1 MENYTGG
8 LGEEVTNGDVHIDHP
23 SSSSSRESSL
33 SCSWTQGDECHSWPS
48 SIHHIFVLCSLLGAT
63 KKSLRSFFSRHSLHT
78 LSSLSTWSFFVR
90 SLAVTTLFLSLTLT
104 ISQIPSLLSGLDV
117 PLPHPFHHHTPGHRD
132 NSSSLTLLD
141 IPSVTSP
148 SRDSTTVEPDLQ
160 SFRPQSND
168 QSFSSSLTN
177 PFTMAGLKNIILAA
191 SLLAPL
197 TMAAPRLDV
206 RAMYTHTDTEIV
218 WVTVEET
225 TTVWLDAAS
234 ATPAPVAA
242 TTSSSSSSTISTI
255 PVAVASTTTSAA
267 AVFAQTSYS
276 PSTMATVAAVSS
288 PAYSPDATAWSSSA
302 APVASS
308 SSSAAASP
316 AASAS
321 SVNVQAKDIA
331 ASDSASCE
339 GQGAACEGDVTHWD
353 GGKFCL

>member
-1 MENYTGG
+1 MG
-8 LGEEVTNGDVHIDHP
+8 
-23 SSSSSRESSL
+23 
-33 SCSWTQGDECHSWPS
+33 
-48 SIHHIFVLCSLLGAT
+48 
-63 KKSLRSFFSRHSLHT
+63 FFSRHSLHT

-117 PLPHPFHHHTPGHRD
+117 PLPHPFHHHTPDHRD

-234 ATPAPVAA
+234 ATPGLRLLHQLPHRLLLLLLRLQPLHPPSTSKPRTSPLPTAQAARDKVPPVRVTLPIGMVASARAAGPSTRAA
-242 TTSSSSSSTISTI
+242 TWRLPCLTHSW
-255 PVAVASTTTSAA
+255 V
-267 AVFAQTSYS
+267 
-276 PSTMATVAAVSS
+276 PSRMETRTV
-288 PAYSPDATAWSSSA
+288 DA
-302 APVASS
+302 P
-308 SSSAAASP
+308 
-316 AASAS
+316 
-321 SVNVQAKDIA
+321 
-331 ASDSASCE
+331 
-339 GQGAACEGDVTHWD
+339 
-353 GGKFCL
+353 

>member
-1 MENYTGG
+1 MG
-8 LGEEVTNGDVHIDHP
+8 
-23 SSSSSRESSL
+23 
-33 SCSWTQGDECHSWPS
+33 
-48 SIHHIFVLCSLLGAT
+48 
-63 KKSLRSFFSRHSLHT
+63 
-78 LSSLSTWSFFVR
+78 
-90 SLAVTTLFLSLTLT
+90 TLT

-242 TTSSSSSSTISTI
+242 TTSSSSSSISTI

-267 AVFAQTSYS
+267 AVF
-276 PSTMATVAAVSS
+276 
-288 PAYSPDATAWSSSA
+288 
-302 APVASS
+302 
-308 SSSAAASP
+308 
-316 AASAS
+316 
-321 SVNVQAKDIA
+321 
-331 ASDSASCE
+331 
-339 GQGAACEGDVTHWD
+339 
-353 GGKFCL
+353 